1 MSNVKRR
8 LATILATDCVGFSK
22 HMTENEELTLENL
35 KACRSI
41 IDPLIEE
48 YGGKIFYTAG
58 DSVIA
63 DFSSPVECVNAAI
76 KFQKAI
82 ADRNDTRNP
91 ESKLIWRV
99 GVHLDDVIIEGDNIY
114 GNGVNI
120 AARLEA
126 QCAPG
131 QILLSR
137 VVQEQVNERISF
149 TIEAAGTKALKN
161 ISDSYEVFGI
171 AASGGSVVHS
181 DNSQSVSSKTK
192 DYKPKIAVLPFS
204 NMNNDEDSGFLVD
217 GVVEDLITEFSR
229 VKELE
234 IVSRQSCFDFRDSG
248 LDVKTFCKNFDVDFS
263 VTGNIRSSGKRV
275 RLSIELSEVESGKA
289 IWSNKFDKVLDDIF
303 DVQDEIVRKISHA
316 LLGEI
321 EVSSLQR
328 ANRKP
333 TENLTSY
340 EYLLKGKVMH
350 HKVKKEALLESIE
363 LFDKAIQADPNNGQA
378 YAWKGCAIGQGL
390 GRGFLEGDMN
400 QHWATCVSSVQKA
413 MEINEND
420 FECHRLF
427 GEVNLSQHDFR
438 AAEMHARKCYEM
450 VPNDPRV
457 LSIYGDVMVRVGSVD
472 DGLEALERALELDP
486 VPQGK
491 TNSDSRT
498 SAVLFG
504 YFIARDSNKCLEI
517 IEKLQDTDSRSWLI
531 TAKICDDEEIEY
543 KASSWFQD
551 GLSKFKDIDWK
562 NEINRFHLNN
572 TGAQKALEDFSETN
586 FKN

>member
-48 YGGKIFYTAG
+48 YGGRIFYTAG

-82 ADRNDTRNP
+82 ADRNIAINKD
-91 ESKLIWRV
+91 SQLVWRV

-131 QILLSR
+131 QILLSK
-137 VVQEQVNERISF
+137 VVQQQVNERVSF

-171 AASGGSVVHS
+171 AASGGSVIHS
-181 DNSQSVSSKTK
+181 KSSQSEGERTK

-217 GVVEDLITEFSR
+217 GIVEDLITEFSM

-234 IVSRQSCFDFRDSG
+234 IISRQSCFDFKDSG
-248 LDVKTFCKNFDVDFS
+248 LDVKTFCKNFEVDFS

-275 RLSIELSEVESGKA
+275 RISIELSEVETGKA
-289 IWSNKFDKVLDDIF
+289 IWSNKFDKILDDIF

-321 EVSSLQR
+321 EVSSLKR

-333 TENLTSY
+333 TQNLTSY

-350 HKVKKEALLESIE
+350 HKIQKDALLESID
-363 LFDKAIQADPNNGQA
+363 LFDKAIEADPDNGQA

-390 GRGFLEGDMN
+390 GRGFLEGDMST
-400 QHWATCVSSVQKA
+400 HWASAVKSIEKA

-438 AAEMHARKCYEM
+438 AAEMHARKCYEL

-472 DGLEALERALELDP
+472 DGLEALQRALELDP
-486 VPQGK
+486 VAQGK

-498 SAVLFG
+498 AAVLFG
-504 YFIARDSNKCLEI
+504 YFMARDSNKCLEYV
-517 IEKLQDTDSRSWLI
+517 EKLQELDRRSWLI

-543 KASSWFQD
+543 KTSNWFKD
-551 GLSKFKDIDWK
+551 GLAKFKDTDWQR
-562 NEINRFHLNN
+562 EVDRFHLNN
-572 TGAQKALEDFSETN
+572 AGAQQALEGFGTAQ
-586 FKN
+586 F

>member
-48 YGGKIFYTAG
+48 YGGRIFYTAG

-76 KFQKAI
+76 RFQKSI
-82 ADRNDTRNP
+82 ADRNNTLNQ
-91 ESKLIWRV
+91 ESQLVWRV
-99 GVHLDDVIIEGDNIY
+99 GIHLDDVIIEGENIY

-137 VVQEQVNERISF
+137 VVQEQVNERVNF

-161 ISDSYEVFGI
+161 ISNSYEVFGI
-171 AASGGSVVHS
+171 AASGGSVIHS
-181 DNSQSVSSKTK
+181 GSSESESDKNK

-217 GVVEDLITEFSR
+217 GIVEDLITEFSR

-234 IVSRQSCFDFRDSG
+234 IVSRQSCFDFKESG
-248 LDVKTFCKNFDVDFS
+248 LDVKTFCGNFDVDFS

-275 RLSIELSEVESGKA
+275 RISIELSEVETGKA
-289 IWSNKFDKVLDDIF
+289 IWSNKFDKILDDIF

-350 HKVKKEALLESIE
+350 HKVQKDALLESIQ
-363 LFDKAIQADPNNGQA
+363 LFDKAIEADPNNGQA

-390 GRGFLEGDMN
+390 GRGFLEGDMST
-400 QHWATCVSSVQKA
+400 HWASAVKSIEKA

-420 FECHRLF
+420 FECHRIF

-438 AAEMHARKCYEM
+438 AAEMHARKCYEL

-472 DGLEALERALELDP
+472 DGLEALERALEVDP
-486 VPQGK
+486 VAQGK

-498 SAVLFG
+498 AAVLFG
-504 YFIARDSNKCLEI
+504 YFMARDSRKCLEL
-517 IEKLQDTDSRSWLI
+517 IEKLQDLDTRSWLI

-543 KASSWFQD
+543 KALGWFQK
-551 GLSKFKDIDWK
+551 GLAKFRDIEWQ
-562 NEINRFHLNN
+562 NEVNRFHLNN
-572 TGAQKALEDFSETN
+572 AGSQKALEEFGSSQ
-586 FKN
+586 F

>member
-1 MSNVKRR
+1 MANVKRR

-35 KACRSI
+35 KACRAI
-41 IDPLIEE
+41 IDPLIKEF
-48 YGGKIFYTAG
+48 GGRIFYTAG

-82 ADRNDTRNP
+82 SDRNQTLGD
-91 ESKLIWRV
+91 SMKLVWRV
-99 GVHLDDVIIEGDNIY
+99 GIHLDDVIIEGDNIY

-131 QILLSR
+131 QILLSK
-137 VVQEQVNERISF
+137 VVQEQVNQRVDF

-161 ISDSYEVFGI
+161 ISNSYEVYAI
-171 AASGGSVVHS
+171 AASGGSVVKS
-181 DNSQSVSSKTK
+181 NSSEDQSGKDK

-204 NMNNDEDSGFLVD
+204 NASNDEDGGFLVD
-217 GVVEDLITEFSR
+217 GIVEDVITEFSR

-234 IVSRQSCFDFRDSG
+234 IVSRQSCFDFKDSG
-248 LDVKTFCKNFDVDFS
+248 LDVKTFCNNFGVDFS
-263 VTGNIRSSGKRV
+263 VTGSIRSSGKRV
-275 RLSIELSEVESGKA
+275 RISIELSEVETGKA
-289 IWSNKFDKVLDDIF
+289 IWSEKFDKVLDDIF
-303 DVQDEIVRKISHA
+303 DVQDEIVRKISLA

-321 EVSSLQR
+321 ELSSLQR

-350 HKVKKEALLESIE
+350 HKIKKEALLESIE
-363 LFDKAIQADPNNGQA
+363 LFDKAIEADPNNGQA

-390 GRGFLEGDMN
+390 GRGFLEGDRSKY
-400 QHWATCVSSVQKA
+400 WASAVQSVQKA

-427 GEVNLSQHDFR
+427 GEVNLSSNNFR
-438 AAEMHARKCYEM
+438 AAEMHARKAYEI

-457 LSIYGDVMVRVGSVD
+457 LSIYGDVLVRVGSVD
-472 DGLEALERALELDP
+472 EGVEALERALEVDP
-486 VPQGK
+486 VASGK
-491 TNSDSRT
+491 NNSDSRI
-498 SAVLFG
+498 AALLFG
-504 YFIARDSNKCLEI
+504 YFMARDRDKCVESV
-517 IEKLQDTDSRSWLI
+517 EKLQELDTQSWVL
-531 TAKICDDEEIEY
+531 TAKICSDEEVDY
-543 KASSWFQD
+543 KTEKWFQD
-551 GLSKFKDIDWK
+551 GLVKFSEIDWTK
-562 NEINRFHLNN
+562 EVDRFHLNN
-572 TGAQKALEDFSETN
+572 VGAQEALVEFGRSN
-586 FKN
+586 F

>member
-35 KACRSI
+35 KACRAI
-41 IDPLIEE
+41 IDPLINE
-48 YGGKIFYTAG
+48 YGGRIFYTAG

-82 ADRNDTRNP
+82 ADRNNALNQ
-91 ESKLIWRV
+91 ESQLVWRV
-99 GVHLDDVIIEGDNIY
+99 GIHLDDVIIEGDNIY

-137 VVQEQVNERISF
+137 IVQEQVNERVSF
-149 TIEAAGTKALKN
+149 TIESAGTKALKN
-161 ISDSYEVFGI
+161 ISNSYEVFGI
-171 AASGGSVVHS
+171 AASGGSVIYS
-181 DNSQSVSSKTK
+181 DNLAPENEKNK
-192 DYKPKIAVLPFS
+192 AYKPKIAVLPFS

-217 GVVEDLITEFSR
+217 GIVEDLITEFSR

-234 IVSRQSCFDFRDSG
+234 IVSRQSCFDFKDSG

-275 RLSIELSEVESGKA
+275 RISIELSEVETGKA
-289 IWSNKFDKVLDDIF
+289 IWSNKFDKILDDIF

-321 EVSSLQR
+321 ELSSLRR

-350 HKVKKEALLESIE
+350 HKIQKDALLESLE
-363 LFDKAIQADPNNGQA
+363 LFDKAIEADPNNGQA

-390 GRGFLEGDMN
+390 GRGFLEGDMST
-400 QHWATCVSSVQKA
+400 HWASAVKSIEKA

-438 AAEMHARKCYEM
+438 AAEMHARKCYEL

-486 VPQGK
+486 VAQGK

-498 SAVLFG
+498 AAVLFG
-504 YFIARDSNKCLEI
+504 YFMARDSSKCLELI
-517 IEKLQDTDSRSWLI
+517 GKLQVLDSRSWLI
-531 TAKICDDEEIEY
+531 TAKICDDEQIDY
-543 KASSWFQD
+543 RTLNWFQE
-551 GLSKFKDIDWK
+551 GLTKFKDTEWPKEVD
-562 NEINRFHLNN
+562 RFHLNN
-572 TGAQKALEDFSETN
+572 ASAQKALEEFGASN
-586 FKN
+586 F